1 MQFQWQMVDTA
12 MASIRA
18 YGGKLFCDFR
28 FKGNRCREYTALEDT
43 KSNRSKLE
51 KLLQK
56 IDTEIKSGEF
66 DYQKY
71 FPNSKLAKS
80 FATQVDVSKSVTC
93 VGKTHVNSSIQ
104 GTILP
109 TPFFKDFAETW
120 FSENRIG
127 WRRSYIETMRTT
139 LDKHLVPYFGE
150 MMVSSIRREDILDF
164 RSQLAKVP
172 GRKNETLSA
181 RRINAIVLGLRQ
193 VLNEAADRYNFT
205 IPTQR
210 IKPLKIKRLEIAP
223 FNLDDVNLILKTVRA
238 DYRDYFIVRFFT
250 GMRTGE
256 IHGLKW
262 KNVDFKNKQI
272 LIRETLV
279 RGEMEDE
286 GKTDLSIREIHM
298 SETVSQA
305 LIRQRVVTFK
315 HSEFVFCNANGNPFN
330 LNNITNRVWYPL
342 LRHLGFE
349 LRRPYM
355 TRHTSATLWLAAGEN
370 PEWIAKQMGHA
381 TTEMLFKVY
390 SRFVPNLTRRD
401 GSAFER
407 LLLQSGNGIS
417 PDTDKAPVNTTAS
430 TNTNTLSDNAA
441 ALENNHESL

>member
-1 MQFQWQMVDTA
+1 MVVSV

-18 YGGKLFCDFR
+18 RSDNGLLFFDIRYQGKR
-28 FKGNRCREYTALEDT
+28 YREQTLLNDN
-43 KSNRSKLE
+43 KSNRKKMEEVLSRIE
-51 KLLQK
+51 CD
-56 IDTEIKSGEF
+56 IAIGNF
-66 DYQKY
+66 DYFKY
-71 FPNSKLAKS
+71 FPKGGSSNQTNQRQSPLAINTTLPIS
-80 FATQVDVSKSVTC
+80 QN
-93 VGKTHVNSSIQ
+93 VGLLTNP
-104 GTILP
+104 L
-109 TPFFKDFAETW
+109 FKDFAETW

-139 LDKHLVPYFGE
+139 VDKHLVPYFGE

-262 KNVDFKNKQI
+262 KYVDFKSKQI

-286 GKTDLSIREIHM
+286 GKTDLSIREIHI

-305 LIRQRVVTFK
+305 LIRQREVTFK

-370 PEWIAKQMGHA
+370 PEWIAKQMGHS

-390 SRFVPNLTRRD
+390 SRFVPNLTRLD

-407 LLLQSGNGIS
+407 LLLQSGNGAN
-417 PDTDKAPVNTTAS
+417 PDMDNAPVNTTANMTTDITS
-430 TNTNTLSDNAA
+430 TSNNI
-441 ALENNHESL
+441 ALEINHE